1 MESLKLRLQNAIPVN
16 GVSAVSSEAGVM
28 VGCNGETYFLPSG
41 KDEWVKVENI
51 PAVNVNCHTPAKR
64 GHWTNGEC
72 KCPVCGEDKFKDLD
86 ADIWSDWKPPFCP
99 NCGADMRGEE
109 KMTDRLTKRG
119 SFTQRDVDKL
129 FDLTDENPMGRTEA
143 YIKLQQ
149 YEDLEDFG
157 LLPRLPIRV
166 PGTIYRLVKR
176 YTACTPRKL
185 WFDEE
190 ECDHECPYI
199 HTDKCDSKKYYTIKE
214 EYIRSVSSLA
224 FVWGTIGK
232 TRFAT
237 KEEAE
242 ARIKQL
248 ENGEVGK

>member
-16 GVSAVSSEAGVM
+16 GVSVVSSEAGVM

-64 GHWTNGEC
+64 GRWTNGEC

-109 KMTDRLTKRG
+109 KTTDRLTKRG
-119 SFTQRDVDKL
+119 SFTQRNVDKL
-129 FDLTDENPMGRTEA
+129 LDLTEDNPMGRTEA

-149 YEDLEDFG
+149 YEDLEEDG
-157 LLPRLPIRV
+157 IWNDYS
-166 PGTIYRLVKR
+166 IVKP
-176 YTACTPRKL
+176 T
-185 WFDEE
+185 DEG
-190 ECDHECPYI
+190 
-199 HTDKCDSKKYYTIKE
+199 KYYLVYKKFGNIGVYT
-214 EYIRSVSSLA
+214 LA
-224 FVWGTIGK
+224 QYANDLYNVDNFEFDDKKGK
-232 TRFAT
+232 
-237 KEEAE
+237 
-242 ARIKQL
+242 
-248 ENGEVGK
+248 NGFYYFDNDHGYLTTDCMYWSEIVPPKLKL